1 MKTRTTVRRKLTL
14 ELDIDLEVEFSSLFR
29 EATVV
34 SAAIAETNII
44 TPRMVHAA
52 MKRGDYSELDSMAID
67 RILERFV
74 DEVSEHQKKSPNR
87 PPDKEIRST
96 PCHPSRWVK
105 VMRSVLRQAPLPFDM
120 LSKLCGQ
127 WGAFIEPVYGP
138 KSCVYLWPVT
148 PADMLI
154 NKSEL
159 MMIHLPS
166 LNNPN
171 MEPIDDGSIKLH
183 WNY

>member
-1 MKTRTTVRRKLTL
+1 
-14 ELDIDLEVEFSSLFR
+14 
-29 EATVV
+29 
-34 SAAIAETNII
+34 
-44 TPRMVHAA
+44 MVHAA

-67 RILERFV
+67 RIINDFCKAVEA
-74 DEVSEHQKKSPNR
+74 HQKKSPNK
-87 PPDKEIRST
+87 PPEEEIRSV

-105 VMRSVLRQAPLPFDM
+105 VMRSVLRRAPLPYEI
-120 LSKLCGQ
+120 LTKLCGQ
-127 WGAFIEPVYGP
+127 WEAFIEPVYGP

-154 NKSEL
+154 NKSES
-159 MMIHLPS
+159 MMVHLPS

>member
-1 MKTRTTVRRKLTL
+1 MRTRATVRRKLTL
-14 ELDIDLEVEFSSLFR
+14 ELDVDLEVEFASLFR
-29 EATVV
+29 EATII
-34 SAAIAETNII
+34 SATISDTNII

-52 MKRGDYSELDSMAID
+52 MKRGDYSELDSMSID
-67 RILERFV
+67 RIIKRFV
-74 DEVSEHQKKSPNR
+74 DDVSEHQKKSPNK
-87 PPDKEIRST
+87 PPDKEIRSV
-96 PCHPSRWVK
+96 PCHPSRWAE
-105 VMRSVLRQAPLPFDM
+105 VMRSALRRVPLPFDM
-120 LSKLCGQ
+120 LTKLCGQ

-138 KSCVYLWPVT
+138 KSCVYLWPAT
-148 PADMLI
+148 PADLLI
-154 NKSEL
+154 NKSES